1 MANSQGVA
9 YVFGSPAIIT
19 LYTAADSTT
28 TIFTG
33 PLTSTA
39 NEGFDLSHECD
50 TEEVKNTSGEV
61 VGHIVSN
68 NRLSLNVNC
77 IPSGSTAA
85 NALITAF
92 LSDGNGTAVITG
104 AKEVTCGGI
113 ANAINTGGSPASGRW
128 IYAGGGSVK
137 FTNSGKA
144 MVNLPLKKYPSI
156 TAAAAI
162 AL

>member
-1 MANSQGVA
+1 MANTQGVA
-9 YVFGSPAIIT
+9 YVFGSPATIT
-19 LYTAADSTT
+19 LFTAADSST

-33 PLTSTA
+33 TSSTA
-39 NEGFDLSHECD
+39 NEGFDISHECD

-61 VGHIVSN
+61 VGHVVSN
-68 NRLSLNVNC
+68 NRLSLTVNC
-77 IPSGSTAA
+77 IPSGSTVAD
-85 NALITAF
+85 ALLTSF
-92 LSDGNGTAVITG
+92 LADGNGTAVITG
-104 AKEVTCGGI
+104 AKVVTCGGV

-144 MVNLPLKKYPSI
+144 MVTLPLKKYPSI
-156 TAAAAI
+156 TALSAI

>member
-1 MANSQGVA
+1 MANTQGVA
-9 YVFGSPAIIT
+9 YVFGSPATIT
-19 LYTAADSTT
+19 LFNAADSAN

-33 PLTSTA
+33 VTSTA

-77 IPSGSTAA
+77 IPSGASAA
-85 NALITAF
+85 NALITSF
-92 LSDGNGTAVITG
+92 LADGNGTAIIAG
-104 AKEVTCGGI
+104 AKEVTCGGVP
-113 ANAINTGGSPASGRW
+113 NAINTAASGKW

-137 FTNSGKA
+137 FTNAGKA
-144 MVNLPLKKYPSI
+144 MVTLPLKKYPSI
-156 TAAAAI
+156 TAGT
-162 AL
+162 ALAL

>member
-28 TIFTG
+28 TIFAGT
-33 PLTSTA
+33 TSTA

-77 IPSGSTAA
+77 IPSSSTVAL
-85 NALITAF
+85 ALITAY
-92 LSDGNGTAVITG
+92 LADGNGTAVISG
-104 AKEVTCGGI
+104 AKEVTCGGV
-113 ANAINTGGSPASGRW
+113 ANAINTSASGRW

>member
-1 MANSQGVA
+1 MANTQGVA
-9 YVFGSPAIIT
+9 YVFGSPATIT
-19 LYTAADSTT
+19 LFNAADSAN

-33 PLTSTA
+33 VTSTA

-85 NALITAF
+85 NALITSF
-92 LSDGNGTAVITG
+92 LADGNGTAIIAG
-104 AKEVTCGGI
+104 AKEVTCGGV
-113 ANAINTGGSPASGRW
+113 ANAINTAASGKW

-137 FTNSGKA
+137 FTNAGKA
-144 MVNLPLKKYPSI
+144 MVTLPLKKSPSI
-156 TAAAAI
+156 TAGT
-162 AL
+162 ALSL

>member
-1 MANSQGVA
+1 MANTQGVA

-19 LYTAADSTT
+19 LFTAADSTT

-33 PLTSTA
+33 TGTTSTA

-68 NRLSLNVNC
+68 NRLTLNVNC

-85 NALITAF
+85 LALITSYLA
-92 LSDGNGTAVITG
+92 DGNGTVVISG
-104 AKEVTCGGI
+104 AKEVTCGGV
-113 ANAINTGGSPASGRW
+113 ANAINTSASGRW

-156 TAAAAI
+156 TALTAI

>member
-1 MANSQGVA
+1 MANTQGVA
-9 YVFGSPAIIT
+9 YVFGSPATIT
-19 LYTAADSTT
+19 LFNAADSAN

-33 PLTSTA
+33 VTSTA

-85 NALITAF
+85 NALITSF
-92 LSDGNGTAVITG
+92 LADGNGTAIIAG
-104 AKEVTCGGI
+104 AKEVTCGGV
-113 ANAINTGGSPASGRW
+113 ANAINTAASGKW

-137 FTNSGKA
+137 FTNAGKA
-144 MVNLPLKKYPSI
+144 MVTLPLKKYPSI
-156 TAAAAI
+156 TAGT
-162 AL
+162 ALAL

>member
-1 MANSQGVA
+1 MANTQGVA
-9 YVFGSPAIIT
+9 YVFGSPATIT
-19 LYTAADSTT
+19 LFNAADSTT

-33 PLTSTA
+33 VTSTA

-85 NALITAF
+85 NALITSF
-92 LSDGNGTAVITG
+92 LADGNGTAVIAG
-104 AKEVTCGGI
+104 AKEVTCGGV
-113 ANAINTGGSPASGRW
+113 ANAINTAASGKW

-137 FTNSGKA
+137 FTNAGKA
-144 MVNLPLKKYPSI
+144 MVTLPLKKYPSI
-156 TAAAAI
+156 TAGT
-162 AL
+162 ALAL

>member
-9 YVFGSPAIIT
+9 YVFGSPATIL

-33 PLTSTA
+33 TTSTA

-77 IPSGSTAA
+77 IPSGSTVAL
-85 NALITAF
+85 ALITSYLA
-92 LSDGNGTAVITG
+92 DGNGTAVISG
-104 AKEVTCGGI
+104 AKEVTCGGV
-113 ANAINTGGSPASGRW
+113 ANAINTSASGRW

>member
-9 YVFGSPAIIT
+9 YVFGSPATISLFNST
-19 LYTAADSTT
+19 STT
-28 TIFTG
+28 VPVFTG
-33 PLTSTA
+33 SLTSTA

-68 NRLSLNVNC
+68 NRLTLNVNC

-85 NALITAF
+85 LALITSYLA
-92 LSDGNGTAVITG
+92 DGNGTAVISG
-104 AKEVTCGGI
+104 AKEVTCVGVP
-113 ANAINTGGSPASGRW
+113 NAINTSASGRW

-156 TAAAAI
+156 TALTAI

>member
-28 TIFTG
+28 TIFAGT
-33 PLTSTA
+33 TSTA

-68 NRLSLNVNC
+68 NRLTLNVNC
-77 IPSGSTAA
+77 IPSSSTAA
-85 NALITAF
+85 LALITSSLA
-92 LSDGNGTAVITG
+92 DGNGTAVISG
-104 AKEVTCGGI
+104 AKEVTCGGV
-113 ANAINTGGSPASGRW
+113 ANAINTSASGRW

-156 TAAAAI
+156 TALAAI

>member
-9 YVFGSPAIIT
+9 YVFGSPATIT
-19 LYTAADSTT
+19 LFNAADSAN

-33 PLTSTA
+33 VTSTA

-77 IPSGSTAA
+77 IPSGASAA
-85 NALITAF
+85 NALITSF
-92 LSDGNGTAVITG
+92 LADGNGTAVIAG
-104 AKEVTCGGI
+104 AKEVTCGGV
-113 ANAINTGGSPASGRW
+113 ANAINTAASGKW

-137 FTNSGKA
+137 FTNAGKA
-144 MVNLPLKKYPSI
+144 MVTLPLKKYPSI
-156 TAAAAI
+156 TAGT
-162 AL
+162 ALAL

>member
-1 MANSQGVA
+1 MANTQGVA
-9 YVFGSPAIIT
+9 YVFGSPATIT
-19 LYTAADSTT
+19 LFNAADSTT

-33 PLTSTA
+33 VTSTA

-85 NALITAF
+85 NALITSF
-92 LSDGNGTAVITG
+92 LADGNGTAVIAG
-104 AKEVTCGGI
+104 AKEVTCGGVP
-113 ANAINTGGSPASGRW
+113 NAINTAASGKW

-144 MVNLPLKKYPSI
+144 MVTLPLKKYPSI
-156 TAAAAI
+156 TAGT
-162 AL
+162 ALAL

>member
-1 MANSQGVA
+1 MANTQGVA

-19 LYTAADSTT
+19 LFSAADSTT

-33 PLTSTA
+33 TTSTA

-85 NALITAF
+85 LALITSYLA
-92 LSDGNGTAVITG
+92 DGNGTAVISG
-104 AKEVTCGGI
+104 AKEVTCGGV
-113 ANAINTGGSPASGRW
+113 ANAINTSASGRW

-137 FTNSGKA
+137 FTNAGKA
-144 MVNLPLKKYPSI
+144 MVTLPLKKYPSI
-156 TAAAAI
+156 TALTAI

>member
-1 MANSQGVA
+1 MANTQGVA

-19 LYTAADSTT
+19 LFSAADSTT

-33 PLTSTA
+33 TTSTA

-77 IPSGSTAA
+77 IPSGSTVAL
-85 NALITAF
+85 ALITAY
-92 LSDGNGTAVITG
+92 LADGNGTAVISG
-104 AKEVTCGGI
+104 AKEVTCGGV
-113 ANAINTGGSPASGRW
+113 ANAINTSASGRW

>member
-1 MANSQGVA
+1 MANTQGVA
-9 YVFGSPAIIT
+9 YVFGSPAIIS
-19 LYTAADSTT
+19 LYTAADSAT

-33 PLTSTA
+33 TTSTA

-68 NRLSLNVNC
+68 NRLTLNVNC

-85 NALITAF
+85 LALITAY
-92 LSDGNGTAVITG
+92 LADGNGTAVISG
-104 AKEVTCGGI
+104 AKEVTCGGV

-156 TAAAAI
+156 TAMT
-162 AL
+162 ALAL

>member
-28 TIFTG
+28 TIFAGT
-33 PLTSTA
+33 TSTA

-77 IPSGSTAA
+77 IPSSSTVAL
-85 NALITAF
+85 ALITAY
-92 LSDGNGTAVITG
+92 LADGNGTAVISG
-104 AKEVTCGGI
+104 AKEVTCGGV
-113 ANAINTGGSPASGRW
+113 ANAINTSASGRW

-144 MVNLPLKKYPSI
+144 MVNLPLKKYPSN
-156 TAAAAI
+156 TAAAAN

>member
-9 YVFGSPAIIT
+9 YVFGSPATISLFNST
-19 LYTAADSTT
+19 STT
-28 TIFTG
+28 VPVFTG
-33 PLTSTA
+33 SLTSTA

-77 IPSGSTAA
+77 IPSGSTVAL
-85 NALITAF
+85 ALITAY
-92 LSDGNGTAVITG
+92 LADGNGTAVISG
-104 AKEVTCGGI
+104 AKEVTCGGV
-113 ANAINTGGSPASGRW
+113 ANAINTSASGRW

-137 FTNSGKA
+137 FTNTGKA

-156 TAAAAI
+156 TALTAI

>member
-1 MANSQGVA
+1 MANTQGVA
-9 YVFGSPAIIT
+9 YVFGSPATIS
-19 LYTAADSTT
+19 LFNSTST
-28 TIFTG
+28 SVPVFTG
-33 PLTSTA
+33 ALTSTA

-68 NRLSLNVNC
+68 NRLTLNVNC

-85 NALITAF
+85 LALITAY
-92 LSDGNGTAVITG
+92 LADGNGTAVISG

-113 ANAINTGGSPASGRW
+113 ANAINTSASGRW

-137 FTNSGKA
+137 FTNTGKA
-144 MVNLPLKKYPSI
+144 TVSLPLKKYPSI
-156 TAAAAI
+156 TAGQAEV
-162 AL
+162 L

>member
-33 PLTSTA
+33 TTSTA

-68 NRLSLNVNC
+68 NRLTLNVNC
-77 IPSGSTAA
+77 IPSGSTVAL
-85 NALITAF
+85 ALITAY
-92 LSDGNGTAVITG
+92 LADGNGTAVISG
-104 AKEVTCGGI
+104 AKEVTCGGV
-113 ANAINTGGSPASGRW
+113 ANAINTSASGRW

>member
-28 TIFTG
+28 TIFAGT
-33 PLTSTA
+33 TSTA

-77 IPSGSTAA
+77 IPSGSTVAL
-85 NALITAF
+85 ALITAY
-92 LSDGNGTAVITG
+92 LADGNGTAVISG
-104 AKEVTCGGI
+104 AKEVTCGGV
-113 ANAINTGGSPASGRW
+113 ANAINTSASGRW

>member
-1 MANSQGVA
+1 MANTQGTA
-9 YVFGSPAIIT
+9 YVFGSPATIELYSSTDIT
-19 LYTAADSTT
+19 TS
-28 TIFTG
+28 IFTG
-33 PLTSTA
+33 SLTSTA
-39 NEGFDLSHECD
+39 NEGLDLSHECD

-92 LSDGNGTAVITG
+92 LADGNGTAVIAG
-104 AKEVTCGGI
+104 AKVVNCGGVT
-113 ANAINTGGSPASGRW
+113 NAINTAASGKW

-137 FTNSGKA
+137 FTNAGKA
-144 MVNLPLKKYPSI
+144 MVTLPLKKYPSI
-156 TAAAAI
+156 TAAV
-162 AL
+162 ALAL

>member
-9 YVFGSPAIIT
+9 YVFGSPATIE
-19 LYTAADSTT
+19 LFNSTSSST
-28 TIFTG
+28 PVFTG
-33 PLTSTA
+33 NLTSTA
-39 NEGFDLSHECD
+39 NDGFDLSHECD

-61 VGHIVSN
+61 VGHVVSN
-68 NRLSLNVNC
+68 NRLSLSINC
-77 IPSGSTAA
+77 IPSGSTVAD
-85 NALITAF
+85 ALITSF
-92 LSDGNGTAVITG
+92 LADGNGTATITG
-104 AKEVTCGGI
+104 AKVVTCGGV

-156 TAAAAI
+156 TALAAI

>member
-28 TIFTG
+28 TIFAGT
-33 PLTSTA
+33 TSTA

-68 NRLSLNVNC
+68 NRL
-77 IPSGSTAA
+77 T
-85 NALITAF
+85 LIHRLARPKRAEHGVVET
-92 LSDGNGTAVITG
+92 LG
-104 AKEVTCGGI
+104 
-113 ANAINTGGSPASGRW
+113 
-128 IYAGGGSVK
+128 
-137 FTNSGKA
+137 
-144 MVNLPLKKYPSI
+144 PLDVV
-156 TAAAAI
+156 
-162 AL
+162 

>member
-9 YVFGSPAIIT
+9 YVFGSPATIE
-19 LYTAADSTT
+19 LFPSTSIST
-28 TIFTG
+28 SIFTG
-33 PLTSTA
+33 SLTSTA

>member
-9 YVFGSPAIIT
+9 YVFGSPATIL

-33 PLTSTA
+33 TTSTA

-77 IPSGSTAA
+77 IPSGSTVAL
-85 NALITAF
+85 ALITAY
-92 LSDGNGTAVITG
+92 LADGNGTAVISG
-104 AKEVTCGGI
+104 AKEVTCGGV
-113 ANAINTGGSPASGRW
+113 ANAINTSASGRW

>member
-9 YVFGSPAIIT
+9 YVFGSPATIELFSSTDIT
-19 LYTAADSTT
+19 TS
-28 TIFTG
+28 IFTG
-33 PLTSTA
+33 SLTSTA
-39 NEGFDLSHECD
+39 NEGYDLSHECD

-77 IPSGSTAA
+77 IPSGASAA

-92 LSDGNGTAVITG
+92 LADGNGTVVISG
-104 AKEVTCGGI
+104 AKNVNCGGVT
-113 ANAINTGGSPASGRW
+113 NAINTGGSPPSGKW

-144 MVNLPLKKYPSI
+144 MVSLPLKKYPSI
-156 TAAAAI
+156 TAAI
-162 AL
+162 ALAL

>member
-1 MANSQGVA
+1 MANTQGVA

-19 LYTAADSTT
+19 LFTAADSTT

-33 PLTSTA
+33 TTSTA

-68 NRLSLNVNC
+68 NRLTLNVNC
-77 IPSGSTAA
+77 IPSGSTVAL
-85 NALITAF
+85 ALITSYLA
-92 LSDGNGTAVITG
+92 DGNGTAVISG
-104 AKEVTCGGI
+104 AKEVTCGGV
-113 ANAINTGGSPASGRW
+113 ANAINTSASGRW

-137 FTNSGKA
+137 FTNTGKA

-156 TAAAAI
+156 TALTAV

>member
-1 MANSQGVA
+1 MANTQGVA

-19 LYTAADSTT
+19 LFTAADSTT

-33 PLTSTA
+33 TTSTA

-77 IPSGSTAA
+77 IPSGSTVAL
-85 NALITAF
+85 ALITSYLA
-92 LSDGNGTAVITG
+92 DGNGTAVISG
-104 AKEVTCGGI
+104 AKEVTCGGV
-113 ANAINTGGSPASGRW
+113 ANAINTSASGRW

-156 TAAAAI
+156 TALAAI

>member
-19 LYTAADSTT
+19 LFTAADSTT

-33 PLTSTA
+33 SLTSTA

-68 NRLSLNVNC
+68 NRLTLNVNC
-77 IPSGSTAA
+77 IPSGATAA
-85 NALITAF
+85 AALITSYLA
-92 LSDGNGTAVITG
+92 DGNGTAVISG
-104 AKEVTCGGI
+104 AKEVTCGGV
-113 ANAINTGGSPASGRW
+113 ANAINTSASGRW

-137 FTNSGKA
+137 FTNTGKA

>member
-1 MANSQGVA
+1 MANTQGVA
-9 YVFGSPAIIT
+9 YVFGSPATIT
-19 LYTAADSTT
+19 LFNAADSAN

-33 PLTSTA
+33 VTSTA

-85 NALITAF
+85 NALITSF
-92 LSDGNGTAVITG
+92 LADGNGTAVIAG
-104 AKEVTCGGI
+104 AKEVTCGGV
-113 ANAINTGGSPASGRW
+113 ANAINTAASGKW

-137 FTNSGKA
+137 FTNAGKA
-144 MVNLPLKKYPSI
+144 MVTLPLKKYPSI
-156 TAAAAI
+156 TAGT
-162 AL
+162 ALAL

>member
-1 MANSQGVA
+1 MANTQGVA
-9 YVFGSPAIIT
+9 YVFGSPATIT
-19 LYTAADSTT
+19 LFNAADSAN

-33 PLTSTA
+33 VTSTA
-39 NEGFDLSHECD
+39 NEGFDISHECD

-85 NALITAF
+85 NALITSF
-92 LSDGNGTAVITG
+92 LADGNGTAVIAG
-104 AKEVTCGGI
+104 AKEVTCGGV
-113 ANAINTGGSPASGRW
+113 ANAINTAASGKW

-137 FTNSGKA
+137 FTNAGKA
-144 MVNLPLKKYPSI
+144 MVTLPLKKYPSI
-156 TAAAAI
+156 TAGT
-162 AL
+162 ALAL